1 MGTLEAGGTVQTSPL
16 IAKYLDD
23 LAAEDEVLT
32 GARDASVELGI
43 TPIAPAVGAQ
53 LAAIA
58 AATQASAILEVGT
71 GAGVSGLWLL
81 RGAPGA
87 TLTSID
93 TELDHQ
99 QHARSSFAR
108 AGIPVTRARLITG
121 RARDVLPR
129 MNESSYDIV
138 LIDADPAGLLEYV
151 EHALSL
157 VRVGG
162 SVLVA
167 HALLG
172 GRVADPAQRGD
183 AVTDL
188 RALLRELSTSDA
200 VRAAIS
206 PVGDGLLQIVRLP
219 EPA

>member
-1 MGTLEAGGTVQTSPL
+1 VQTSSL

-23 LAAEDEVLT
+23 LASEDEVLT
-32 GARDASVELGI
+32 AARDASLELGVA
-43 TPIAPAVGAQ
+43 PIAPAVGAQ

-58 AATQASAILEVGT
+58 ASTQASAILEVGT

-99 QHARSSFAR
+99 QHARSAFTQ

-129 MNESSYDIV
+129 MNEASYDIV
-138 LIDADPAGLLEYV
+138 LIDADPAGLMEYV

-172 GRVADPAQRGD
+172 GKVADPAQRD
-183 AVTDL
+183 EAVGDL
-188 RALLRELSTSDA
+188 RALLKALSSSDA
-200 VRAAIS
+200 VRASVS

-219 EPA
+219 EPQPS

>member
-1 MGTLEAGGTVQTSPL
+1 VQTSSL

-23 LAAEDEVLT
+23 LASEDEVLT
-32 GARDASVELGI
+32 AARDASVELGVA
-43 TPIAPAVGAQ
+43 PIAPAVGAQ

-58 AATQASAILEVGT
+58 ASTQASAILEVGT

-99 QHARSSFAR
+99 QHARSAFTQAR
-108 AGIPVTRARLITG
+108 IPVTRARLITG

-129 MNESSYDIV
+129 MNEASYDIV
-138 LIDADPAGLLEYV
+138 LIDADPAGLMEYV

-162 SVLVA
+162 SVLVP

-172 GRVADPAQRGD
+172 GKVADPAQRDD
-183 AVTDL
+183 AVADM
-188 RALLRELSTSDA
+188 RALLRALSTSDA
-200 VRAAIS
+200 VRASVS
-206 PVGDGLLQIVRLP
+206 PVGDGLLQVVRLP
-219 EPA
+219 EPTAS

>member
-1 MGTLEAGGTVQTSPL
+1 MQTPSL

-23 LAAEDEVLT
+23 LASEDEVLT
-32 GARDASVELGI
+32 AARDASLELGI

-53 LAAIA
+53 LAAVA
-58 AATQASAILEVGT
+58 AATQATAILEVGT

-93 TELDHQ
+93 NELDHQ
-99 QHARSSFAR
+99 QHARTAFAA

-129 MNESSYDIV
+129 MNEASYDIV
-138 LIDADPAGLLEYV
+138 LIDADPASVMEYV
-151 EHALSL
+151 EHALAL

-172 GRVADPAQRGD
+172 GKVADPAQRDD
-183 AVTDL
+183 AVSDL
-188 RALLRELSTSDA
+188 RALLKALATSDA
-200 VRAAIS
+200 VQAAIT
-206 PVGDGLLQIVRLP
+206 PVGDGLLQIVRRP
-219 EPA
+219 EPATRAS

>member
-1 MGTLEAGGTVQTSPL
+1 MPTESL

-23 LAAEDEVLT
+23 LASEDEVLT
-32 GARDASVELGI
+32 AARDASVELGI

-53 LAAIA
+53 LAAVA
-58 AATQASAILEVGT
+58 ASTQATAILEVGT

-81 RGAPGA
+81 RGAPAA

-99 QHARSSFAR
+99 QHARAAFSK

-121 RARDVLPR
+121 KARDVLPR

-138 LIDADPAGLLEYV
+138 LIDADQSGMLEYV
-151 EHALSL
+151 EHALAL

-172 GRVADPAQRGD
+172 GKVADPAQRDD
-183 AVTDL
+183 AVADV
-188 RALLRELSTSDA
+188 RALLKELATSDA
-200 VRAAIS
+200 VQAAVS
-206 PVGDGLLQIVRLP
+206 PVGDGLLQIVRKP
-219 EPA
+219 EPAAPQR

>member
-1 MGTLEAGGTVQTSPL
+1 MQTSPL

-23 LAAEDEVLT
+23 LAAEDDVLT
-32 GARDASVELGI
+32 AARDASLELGI
-43 TPIAPAVGAQ
+43 RPIEPAVGAQ

-58 AATQASAILEVGT
+58 ASTQASAILEVGT

-81 RGAPGA
+81 RGAPSA

-99 QHARSSFAR
+99 QHARAAFAR

-121 RARDVLPR
+121 KARDVLPR
-129 MNESSYDIV
+129 MNEASYDIV
-138 LIDADPAGLLEYV
+138 FLDADAANLLEYV
-151 EHALSL
+151 EHALAL

-167 HALLG
+167 HALMG
-172 GRVADPAQRGD
+172 GRVADPAQRSD
-183 AVTDL
+183 EVADL
-188 RALLRELSTSDA
+188 RAVLKELSTSDA

-206 PVGDGLLQIVRLP
+206 PVGDGLLQVVRLP

>member
-1 MGTLEAGGTVQTSPL
+1 MQTSSL

-23 LAAEDEVLT
+23 LASEDEVLT
-32 GARDASVELGI
+32 AARDASVELGVA
-43 TPIAPAVGAQ
+43 PIAPAVGAQ

-58 AATQASAILEVGT
+58 ASTQASAILEVGT

-99 QHARSSFAR
+99 QHARSAFTQ

-129 MNESSYDIV
+129 MNEASYDIV
-138 LIDADPAGLLEYV
+138 LIDADPAGLMEYV

-172 GRVADPAQRGD
+172 GKVADPAQRD
-183 AVTDL
+183 EAVSDL
-188 RALLRELSTSDA
+188 RALLKALSSSDA
-200 VRAAIS
+200 VRASVS

-219 EPA
+219 EPSA

>member
-1 MGTLEAGGTVQTSPL
+1 VQTPSL

-23 LAAEDEVLT
+23 LASEDEVLVA
-32 GARDASVELGI
+32 ARDASLELGI

-53 LAAIA
+53 VAAIA
-58 AATQASAILEVGT
+58 AATQATAILEVGT

-99 QHARSSFAR
+99 QHARSAFAA

-129 MNESSYDIV
+129 MNEASYDIV
-138 LIDADPAGLLEYV
+138 FIDADAASVMEYV
-151 EHALSL
+151 EHALAL

-172 GRVADPAQRGD
+172 GKVADPAQRDD
-183 AVTDL
+183 AVADL
-188 RALLRELSTSDA
+188 RALLKALATSDA
-200 VRAAIS
+200 VQAAVS
-206 PVGDGLLQIVRLP
+206 PVGDGVLQIVRKP
-219 EPA
+219 EPAAKAS

>member
-1 MGTLEAGGTVQTSPL
+1 MQTPSL
-16 IAKYLDD
+16 IAKYLDE
-23 LAAEDEVLT
+23 LAAEDDVLT
-32 GARDASVELGI
+32 GARDASHELGI

-81 RGAPGA
+81 RGAPQA

-99 QHARSSFAR
+99 QHARAAFAK

-129 MNESSYDIV
+129 MNEASYDVV
-138 LIDADPAGLLEYV
+138 LIDADTAGTLEYV

-172 GRVADPAQRGD
+172 GRVADPAQRD
-183 AVTDL
+183 DSVADL

-200 VRAAIS
+200 VQAAIS
-206 PVGDGLLQIVRLP
+206 PVGDGLLQIVRRP

>member
-1 MGTLEAGGTVQTSPL
+1 MQTSQL

-23 LAAEDEVLT
+23 LAAEDDVLT
-32 GARDASVELGI
+32 AARDASVELGI
-43 TPIAPAVGAQ
+43 SPIAPALGAQ

-58 AATQASAILEVGT
+58 ASTQATSILEVGT

-81 RGAPGA
+81 RGAPQA

-99 QHARSSFAR
+99 QHARAAFGR

-129 MNESSYDIV
+129 MNEGSYDIV
-138 LIDADPAGLLEYV
+138 LIDADAAGMLEYV

-172 GRVADPAQRGD
+172 GKVADPAQRD
-183 AVTDL
+183 ERVADVRDLL
-188 RALLRELSTSDA
+188 RALTASDA
-200 VRAAIS
+200 VQAAVS

-219 EPA
+219 EPAAS

>member
-1 MGTLEAGGTVQTSPL
+1 MQTSSL

-23 LAAEDEVLT
+23 LASEDEVLT
-32 GARDASVELGI
+32 AARDASVELGVA
-43 TPIAPAVGAQ
+43 PIAPAVGAQ

-58 AATQASAILEVGT
+58 ASTQASAILEVGT

-99 QHARSSFAR
+99 QHARSAFTQ

-129 MNESSYDIV
+129 MNEASYDIV
-138 LIDADPAGLLEYV
+138 LIDADPAGLMEYV

-172 GRVADPAQRGD
+172 GKVADPAQRD
-183 AVTDL
+183 EAVADL
-188 RALLRELSTSDA
+188 RALLKALSSSDA
-200 VRAAIS
+200 VRAAVS

-219 EPA
+219 EPAAA

>member
-1 MGTLEAGGTVQTSPL
+1 MQTPSL

-23 LAAEDEVLT
+23 LANEDEVLT
-32 GARDASVELGI
+32 AARDASRELGI
-43 TPIAPAVGAQ
+43 TAIAPAVGAQ

-99 QHARSSFAR
+99 QHARSAFSL
-108 AGIPVTRARLITG
+108 AGVPVTRARLITG

-138 LIDADPAGLLEYV
+138 LVDADPAGMMEYV
-151 EHALSL
+151 EHALAL

-162 SVLVA
+162 SVLVP

-172 GRVADPAQRGD
+172 GRVADPAQRD
-183 AVTDL
+183 DSVADV
-188 RALLRELSTSDA
+188 RALLRALSSSDA
-200 VRAAIS
+200 VRAAVS

-219 EPA
+219 EPAA

>member
-1 MGTLEAGGTVQTSPL
+1 MQTSSL

-23 LAAEDEVLT
+23 LASEDEVLT
-32 GARDASVELGI
+32 AARDASVELGVAS
-43 TPIAPAVGAQ
+43 IAPAVGAQ

-58 AATQASAILEVGT
+58 ASTQASAILEVGT

-99 QHARSSFAR
+99 QHARSAFTQ

-129 MNESSYDIV
+129 MNEASYDIV
-138 LIDADPAGLLEYV
+138 LIDADPAGLMEYV

-172 GRVADPAQRGD
+172 GKVADPAQRD
-183 AVTDL
+183 EAVADL
-188 RALLRELSTSDA
+188 RALLKALSSSDA
-200 VRAAIS
+200 VRAAVS

-219 EPA
+219 EPAAA

>member
-1 MGTLEAGGTVQTSPL
+1 MQTSPL

-32 GARDASVELGI
+32 AARDASEELGI
-43 TPIAPAVGAQ
+43 APIAPAVGAQ

-58 AATQASAILEVGT
+58 ASTQASAILEVGT

-99 QHARSSFAR
+99 QHARAAFAK

-121 RARDVLPR
+121 KGRDVLPR

-138 LIDADPAGLLEYV
+138 LLDADAANLLEYV
-151 EHALSL
+151 ELALSL
-157 VRVGG
+157 VRIGG

-167 HALLG
+167 HALMG

-183 AVTDL
+183 EVADL
-188 RALLRELSTSDA
+188 RALLKELATSDA
-200 VRAAIS
+200 VRTAVS

>member
-1 MGTLEAGGTVQTSPL
+1 MQTSSL

-23 LAAEDEVLT
+23 LASEDEVLT
-32 GARDASVELGI
+32 AARDASVELGVA
-43 TPIAPAVGAQ
+43 PIAPAVGAQ

-58 AATQASAILEVGT
+58 ASTQASAILEVGT

-99 QHARSSFAR
+99 QHARSAFTQ

-129 MNESSYDIV
+129 MNEASYDIV
-138 LIDADPAGLLEYV
+138 LIDADPAGLMEYV

-172 GRVADPAQRGD
+172 GKVADPAQRD
-183 AVTDL
+183 EAVSDL
-188 RALLRELSTSDA
+188 RALLKALSSSDA
-200 VRAAIS
+200 VRAAVS

-219 EPA
+219 EPAAA

>member
-1 MGTLEAGGTVQTSPL
+1 MQTSSL

-23 LAAEDEVLT
+23 LASEDEVLT
-32 GARDASVELGI
+32 AARDASVELGVA
-43 TPIAPAVGAQ
+43 PIAPAVGAQ

-58 AATQASAILEVGT
+58 ASTQASAILEVGT

-99 QHARSSFAR
+99 QHARSAFTQ

-129 MNESSYDIV
+129 MNEASYDIV
-138 LIDADPAGLLEYV
+138 LIDADPAGLMEYV

-172 GRVADPAQRGD
+172 GKVADPAQRD
-183 AVTDL
+183 EAVSDL
-188 RALLRELSTSDA
+188 RALLKALSSSDA
-200 VRAAIS
+200 VRASVS

-219 EPA
+219 EPAA

>member
-1 MGTLEAGGTVQTSPL
+1 MQTSSL

-23 LAAEDEVLT
+23 LASEDEVLT
-32 GARDASVELGI
+32 AARDASVELGVA
-43 TPIAPAVGAQ
+43 PIAPAVGAQ

-58 AATQASAILEVGT
+58 ASTQASAILEVGT
-71 GAGVSGLWLL
+71 GAGVSGLWLM

-99 QHARSSFAR
+99 QHARSAFTQ

-129 MNESSYDIV
+129 MNEASYDIV
-138 LIDADPAGLLEYV
+138 LIDADPAGLMEYV

-172 GRVADPAQRGD
+172 GKVADPAQRD
-183 AVTDL
+183 EAVSDL
-188 RALLRELSTSDA
+188 RALLKALSSSDA
-200 VRAAIS
+200 VRAAVS

-219 EPA
+219 EPAAA

>member
-1 MGTLEAGGTVQTSPL
+1 VQTSSL

-23 LAAEDEVLT
+23 LASEDEVLT
-32 GARDASVELGI
+32 AARDASVELGI

-53 LAAIA
+53 LAAVA
-58 AATQASAILEVGT
+58 AATQAAAILEVGT

-81 RGAPGA
+81 RGAPTA

-99 QHARSSFAR
+99 QHARAAFAK

-121 RARDVLPR
+121 KARDVLPR

-138 LIDADPAGLLEYV
+138 LIDADQAGMLEYV
-151 EHALSL
+151 EHALAL

-172 GRVADPAQRGD
+172 GKVADPAQRDD
-183 AVTDL
+183 AVADV
-188 RALLRELSTSDA
+188 RALLKELSTSDA
-200 VRAAIS
+200 VQAALS
-206 PVGDGLLQIVRLP
+206 PVGDGLLQIVRKP
-219 EPA
+219 EPPAPQQR